1 MAQKRSFMATVISSN
16 GGGDWELPEDGSYL
30 GVLADVIF
38 LGPVATAY
46 GVKDKVQLL
55 WLLDAFDSEGNQF
68 HVCSFYNA
76 NLCEKSNLRKDMKV
90 IMGFDVGE
98 TYDIDQA
105 IGINKQL
112 VIQQS
117 TSGEKTYANIVA
129 ILSAKGK
136 QIGIPEDFERKID
149 RDGVGS
155 TERPVNAAP
164 GKKAATAKKAAPQKA
179 AAQQTTQQE
188 APVRQAAQAAK
199 SDKPVPARRPVPP
212 VPPVQEPVEEVY
224 ELDRHFPTNIAISN
238 QAVEEQVEE
247 PVEEQVEASTAPA
260 PAPVRRVTRPLPAQP
275 ATPTRAGTIRRA
287 TPAAAKAQ
295 SQEITDEDIPF

>member
-1 MAQKRSFMATVISSN
+1 MATVINST

-46 GVKDKVQLL
+46 GVKDKVQLV
-55 WLLDAFDSEGNQF
+55 WLLDAFDTEGNQF
-68 HVCSFYNA
+68 RVSSFYNA
-76 NLCEKSNLRKDMKV
+76 NLCEKSNLRKDMKI

-98 TYDIDQA
+98 TYDVDQA

-129 ILSAKGK
+129 ILSTKGK
-136 QIGIPEDFERKID
+136 KIGIPEDFERKID

-164 GKKAATAKKAAPQKA
+164 GKKAATAKKPAQQAAP
-179 AAQQTTQQE
+179 AQQVH
-188 APVRQAAQAAK
+188 PAAK
-199 SDKPVPARRPVPP
+199 PAPARRPAPAPIAV
-212 VPPVQEPVEEVY
+212 PVEEVY
-224 ELDRHFPTNIAISN
+224 EEA
-238 QAVEEQVEE
+238 AEEYVEE
-247 PVEEQVEASTAPA
+247 APA
-260 PAPVRRVTRPLPAQP
+260 PPPVRRATRPLPAQP
-275 ATPTRAGTIRRA
+275 AATATPTRAGTIRRA
-287 TPAAAKAQ
+287 APTSAPV
-295 SQEITDEDIPF
+295 QEPITDEDIPF

>member
-1 MAQKRSFMATVISSN
+1 MATVINST

-46 GVKDKVQLL
+46 GVKDKVQLV
-55 WLLDAFDSEGNQF
+55 WLLDAFDAEGNQF
-68 HVCSFYNA
+68 RVSSFYNA
-76 NLCEKSNLRKDMKV
+76 NLCEKSNLRKDMKI

-98 TYDIDQA
+98 TYDVDQA
-105 IGINKQL
+105 IGANKQL

-224 ELDRHFPTNIAISN
+224 EEA
-238 QAVEEQVEE
+238 AVEEQVEE

-295 SQEITDEDIPF
+295 SQEITDADIPF

>member
-212 VPPVQEPVEEVY
+212 VPPVPPVQEPVEEVY
-224 ELDRHFPTNIAISN
+224 EEA
-238 QAVEEQVEE
+238 AVEEQVEE

>member
-117 TSGEKTYANIVA
+117 TSGEKTYANIDA

-212 VPPVQEPVEEVY
+212 VPPVPPVQEPVEEVY
-224 ELDRHFPTNIAISN
+224 EEA
-238 QAVEEQVEE
+238 AVEEQVEE